1 MIIVW
6 YPQGRSYHG
15 IVNITTTIITII
27 RIKKN
32 VMGRSAAILKG
43 SPIHIGFVH
52 GKAALKS

>member
-6 YPQGRSYHG
+6 CPQGRSYHG
-15 IVNITTTIITII
+15 NGNTTTIITII

-32 VMGRSAAILKG
+32 VIGRSAAILKG